1 MSFLSELKRRNV
13 IRVGTAYVVG
23 SWLLIQVAETLF
35 PLFGFDETPARI
47 VVIVLA
53 VGFVPALVLS
63 WVFEW
68 TPEGLARE
76 AETDHARPVI
86 AASAKRLDR
95 IIMVVL
101 ALALGYFA
109 FDKFVLSGIREAAIA
124 RQARQEG
131 RSEGIAES
139 LGDTSVAVLPFVN
152 KSSDPEQDFFADGM
166 TEEIL
171 NILARV
177 PKLHVTARTSS
188 FFFKGKNLPIAEIA
202 QALNVRHILQGSI
215 RKSGSRVRI
224 SAQLIDTGSDTEMW
238 ANSYDRDL
246 QDIFGIQDEVA
257 SSIAAALSD
266 TFKGLARKPVSRS
279 DNVASFE
286 AYRTGRLLWWRRSP
300 KDLREAIGYFNKAIE
315 HDPGFAPAY
324 AAVADSRLL
333 LSMYGEEHMMSARD
347 KALPMIDKALSID
360 PDCSQAY
367 AAQGLAAL
375 QIGDMDPAEVSL
387 RRAIKIDGNYIPAY
401 NWLAV
406 LLGDL
411 GRIPEEGATLQAAL
425 AKDPLNEVLTTNYSA
440 NLQSRGDSAGA
451 RKQIEGLLRL
461 QPDSTSLLFMLS
473 GIDLNSGDLVEA
485 WKLAQRAHDLE
496 PGNAPVII
504 ALASAWMDLGDF
516 DQADTVM
523 YQGLAHVRRNVDF
536 RVHYLFQLIVQ
547 KRVELAEQSLTE
559 LFGTDISKLPAE
571 IQRTYHYYVGLIS
584 EIKNDPATERDEL
597 EKAINPD
604 ETKLWD
610 NDQVF
615 VLSTVAMLDSAL
627 GNADLA
633 EQRLTT
639 AERVVGHARLNG
651 IDNGEIYY
659 QTACLFALR
668 GQEQQAVASL
678 QRAYDKGWRQLW
690 HLQRDKRLDSLRKNP
705 AFQKIKAQM
714 SADVAQA
721 RAAVAKL
728 QSAAQPGP

>member
-1 MSFLSELKRRNV
+1 LSFLSELKRRNV

-53 VGFVPALVLS
+53 IGFVPALVFS

-68 TPEGLARE
+68 TPEGLVRE
-76 AETDHARPVI
+76 EETDHAGPVV

-101 ALALGYFA
+101 ALAVGYFA
-109 FDKFVLSGIREAAIA
+109 FDKFVLSDIREAAIA

-139 LGDTSVAVLPFVN
+139 IGDTSVAVLPFAN
-152 KSSDPEQDFFADGM
+152 MSPDPEQDFFADGV

-188 FFFKGKNLPIAEIA
+188 FFFKGKDLPVAEIA

-215 RKSGSRVRI
+215 RKSGNRVRV

-238 ANSYDRDL
+238 ANTYDRDL
-246 QDIFGIQDEVA
+246 QDVFEIQDDVA

-266 TFKGLARKPVSRS
+266 TFQGLTRKPVSRS
-279 DNVASFE
+279 DNLAAFE

-300 KDLREAIGYFNKAIE
+300 KDLHEAIEYFKKAIVQ
-315 HDPGFAPAY
+315 DPGFAPAY
-324 AAVADSRLL
+324 AAIADTWLL
-333 LSMYGEEHMMSARD
+333 LASYGEANIMAARD
-347 KALPMIDKALSID
+347 EALPMIEKALSID
-360 PDCSQAY
+360 PDCAETY

-375 QIGDMDPAEVSL
+375 QMGDKDAAEASL
-387 RRAIKIDGNYIPAY
+387 RRAIKIDENYIPAY
-401 NWLAV
+401 NWLSIV
-406 LLGDL
+406 LGDL
-411 GRIPEEGATLQAAL
+411 GRIQEQGAILQAAL
-425 AKDPLNEVLTTNYSA
+425 AKDPLNEVLTTNYAS
-440 NLQSRGDSAGA
+440 NLQSRGNSADA
-451 RKQIEGLLRL
+451 KQQIEGLLRL
-461 QPDSTSLLFMLS
+461 QPDSSTLLFMLS
-473 GIDLNSGDLVEA
+473 DIDRLSGDLVGA
-485 WKLAQRAHDLE
+485 WKLAQRAHDIQ
-496 PGNAPVII
+496 PGNAQVII
-504 ALASAWMDLGDF
+504 SLARAWMDLGDF
-516 DQADTVM
+516 DQADSVM
-523 YQGLAHVRRNVDF
+523 YHGLEKVRENVDF
-536 RVHYLFQLIVQ
+536 RVHYIFQLTMQ
-547 KRVELAEQSLTE
+547 DRVEYAQRALREFFGADVSSLPV
-559 LFGTDISKLPAE
+559 GIRR
-571 IQRTYHYYVGLIS
+571 IYHYHAGLIS
-584 EIKNDPATERDEL
+584 EIKNDPVQERDHL
-597 EKAINPD
+597 EQAINPD

-615 VLSTVAMLDSAL
+615 VLSTVSMLDSQL
-627 GNADLA
+627 GDADLA
-633 EQRLTT
+633 EQRLAT

-651 IDNGEIYY
+651 VDNGEIYY

-668 GQEQQAVASL
+668 GEQQRAVASL
-678 QRAYDKGWRQLW
+678 QRAYEKGWRHLW
-690 HLQRDKRLDSLRKNP
+690 LLDRDKRLDSLREDP
-705 AFQKIKAQM
+705 EFLKIRERI
-714 SADVAQA
+714 SADAAQA

>member
-1 MSFLSELKRRNV
+1 MSFLNELKRRNV

-35 PLFGFDETPARI
+35 PLFGFDDTPARI
-47 VVIVLA
+47 LVIVLA
-53 VGFVPALVLS
+53 ICFIPALILS

-76 AETDHARPVI
+76 DETDHARPVI

-109 FDKFVLSGIREAAIA
+109 FDKFVLSDMREAAIA

-139 LGDTSVAVLPFVN
+139 IGDTSVAVLPFVN
-152 KSSDPEQDFFADGM
+152 MSSDPEQEFFADGM

-177 PKLHVTARTSS
+177 PKLQVTARTSS

-202 QALNVRHILQGSI
+202 KALNVRHILQGSI
-215 RKSGSRVRI
+215 RTSGSRVRI
-224 SAQLIDTGSDTEMW
+224 EAQLIDTGSNRETW
-238 ANSYDRDL
+238 SKTYDREL
-246 QDIFGIQDEVA
+246 QDVFEIQDEVA
-257 SSIAAALSD
+257 SSIAGALSD
-266 TFKGLARKPVSRS
+266 SFAGLARIPVSRS
-279 DNVASFE
+279 DNLAAFE

-300 KDLREAIGYFNKAIE
+300 KDLRKAIE
-315 HDPGFAPAY
+315 YFKQAIDHDPGFAPAY
-324 AAVADSRLL
+324 AAVADSWLL
-333 LSMYGEEHMMSARD
+333 LASYGEVNVMSAREEAMPMIG
-347 KALPMIDKALSID
+347 KALAID
-360 PDCSQAY
+360 PDCAEAH
-367 AAQGLAAL
+367 AAQGLADL
-375 QIGDMDPAEVSL
+375 QIGDKDAAEVSL
-387 RRAIKIDGNYIPAY
+387 RRAIDIDESYIPAY
-401 NWLAV
+401 NWLSLV
-406 LLGDL
+406 LGGA

-425 AKDPLNEVLTTNYSA
+425 ARDPLNEVLTVNYAA
-440 NLQSRGDSAGA
+440 NLQTRGDSVGA
-451 RKQIEGLLRL
+451 RTQIEGLLRL

-473 GIDLNSGDLVEA
+473 NIDRASGYLVEA
-485 WKLAQRAHDLE
+485 WKLAKRAHDLQPE
-496 PGNAPVII
+496 NAQVVIS
-504 ALASAWMDLGDF
+504 LARAWMDLGNF
-516 DQADTVM
+516 DQADSVM
-523 YQGLAHVRRNVDF
+523 YHGLEHSRENVEF
-536 RVHYLFQLIVQ
+536 RIHYLFQLTMQ
-547 KRVELAEQSLTE
+547 NRVEPAERSLPE
-559 LFGTDISKLPAE
+559 VFGTDVSQLPKD
-571 IQRTYHYYVGLIS
+571 IRRMYHYYAGLVS
-584 EIKNDPATERDEL
+584 EIKNEPVQERDHLEL
-597 EKAINPD
+597 AINPD

-615 VLSTVAMLDSAL
+615 VLSTVSMLHSAL
-627 GNADLA
+627 GEPELA
-633 EQRLTT
+633 EQRLAT

-668 GQEQQAVASL
+668 GEQQQAAASL

-690 HLQRDKRLDSLRKNP
+690 LLKRDKRLDSLRQDP
-705 AFQKIKAQM
+705 AFQKIQQEM

-728 QSAAQPGP
+728 QAAG